1 MKAIGR
7 YTR

>member
-7 YTR
+7 C